1 MSSRRGLPAR
11 IKMRHDTHFVE
22 ELATR
27 HSDPVGQM
35 VPLSAIEIDPHQ
47 PRSALGDLEQLTES
61 IRERGVLEPIL
72 IRPRPGAD
80 LTSEVRY
87 RIISGER
94 RFTAAA
100 EAGLIDIPAIEMDV
114 SEDEALEIALVENLQ
129 RKDLTPFEEAEGYRA
144 LQDRHDYT
152 HERISSAVGRSRT
165 MVTES
170 LQLLKMP
177 GRARD
182 AAQALSVQSRS
193 VLLEVMR
200 TASDEDEMISL
211 LEKVSDHRLTRDDL
225 RQEAQRRSAARRR
238 SGQRRKPHTF
248 KFRDPAKSYS
258 LSLSFRKSEVDR
270 DDLIAALE
278 QVLEDL
284 RNSGSD

>member
-1 MSSRRGLPAR
+1 MSERRGLPAR
-11 IKMRHDTHFVE
+11 VKMRHDNHFVE
-22 ELATR
+22 ELASR

-35 VPLSAIEIDPHQ
+35 VPLAEIEPNPHQ
-47 PRSALGDLEQLTES
+47 PRSALGNLDELVAS

-72 IRPRPGAD
+72 IRPRPGARPD
-80 LTSEVRY
+80 ADVRY

-100 EAGLIDIPAIEMDV
+100 EAGLYEIPAIEMDV

-129 RKDLTPFEEAEGYRA
+129 RKDLTPFEEAEGFRA
-144 LQDRHDYT
+144 LQDRYDYT
-152 HERISSAVGRSRT
+152 HDRIASAVGRSRT

-177 GRARD
+177 GRARE
-182 AAQALSVQSRS
+182 AAQALNIQSSS

-200 TASDEDEMISL
+200 AADDEDEMISL

-225 RQEAQRRSAARRR
+225 REEARRR
-238 SGQRRKPHTF
+238 ATVRRASRSRRKPHTF
-248 KFRDPAKSYS
+248 KFRAPDKTYS
-258 LSLSFRKSEVDR
+258 LSLSFRKSEVER
-270 DDLIAALE
+270 EDLISALE
-278 QVLEDL
+278 SVLAEL
-284 RNSGSD
+284 RAAQG